1 MTAWVFQRVPEPTLH
16 HVQALS
22 SIKKKKNDFERLDKL
37 HVLILIPIVTFIR
50 FYFPDSLTI
59 LFLSMITTL
68 PKDNLC
74 LSSNFPWQHYTCLLI
89 ILL

>member
-16 HVQALS
+16 HVQTLS
-22 SIKKKKNDFERLDKL
+22 SIKKNDFERLDKL

-50 FYFPDSLTI
+50 FYFPNSLTV
-59 LFLSMITTL
+59 LFLSMITAL
-68 PKDNLC
+68 PNDNLC
-74 LSSNFPWQHYTCLLI
+74 LSSNFTRQHYTCLLI